1 MKITTEQR
9 NRIVEQNLW
18 CVDAIIRQN
27 EPLIRAAY
35 LEYDDVYQEL
45 SMRLICAV
53 SQYVP
58 QKGNMRTYICS
69 QLRRE
74 LWACTAVNRRYGLH
88 DAPNSLGNAVIS
100 LDEMLEMFYECEMA
114 VAL

>member
-1 MKITTEQR
+1 MKMTTERR

-27 EPLIRAAY
+27 ELLLRAAH

-58 QKGNMRTYICS
+58 QKGNIHMLAAQTGAVGLYGGK
-69 QLRRE
+69 QA
-74 LWACTAVNRRYGLH
+74 LWVT
-88 DAPNSLGNAVIS
+88 
-100 LDEMLEMFYECEMA
+100 
-114 VAL
+114 